1 MLVSPSFLRSYIL
14 LVISESPSR
23 KAEKK
28 TMMRGMNEIFILS
41 ISATVKKSD
50 PIPIPKNPEKKCLFY
65 FVLSKVRLEYM

>member
-28 TMMRGMNEIFILS
+28 TMMRGINEIFTLS
-41 ISATVKKSD
+41 ISATVRKSD
-50 PIPIPKNPEKKCLFY
+50 PIPIPKNPEKKFLFS
-65 FVLSKVRLEYM
+65 FKLLKIIF